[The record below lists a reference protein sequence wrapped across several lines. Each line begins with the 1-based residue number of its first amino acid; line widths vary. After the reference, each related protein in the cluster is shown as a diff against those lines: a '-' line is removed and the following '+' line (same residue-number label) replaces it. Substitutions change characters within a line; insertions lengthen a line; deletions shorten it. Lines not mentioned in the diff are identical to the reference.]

1 MENVLDV
8 LLYLFENYLEGELED
23 GAMHA
28 NLKLELEQAGFPVN
42 EIEQAFAWLGS
53 LSQSEETAAEL
64 ALREPATDAIRIY
77 PLEEATVIPTDCQ
90 GFLLHLEQLGILTP
104 VSREQVI
111 DRLLDLAAGE
121 QVDLEQLKWVIL
133 MVLFSH
139 TGDKTAFAELEEM
152 MYSYDAEM
160 LH

>member
-23 GAMHA
+23 DTTHA
-28 NLKLELEQAGFPVN
+28 NLKLELEQAGFPGH
-42 EIEQAFAWLGS
+42 EIDQAFSWLGS
-53 LSQSEETAAEL
+53 LSVSEEVASEL
-64 ALREPATDAIRIY
+64 ALREPATDAIRVY
-77 PLEEATVIPTDCQ
+77 PNEESSVFPTECQ
-90 GFLLHLEQLGILTP
+90 GFMLHLEQLGILTP

-111 DRLLDLAAGE
+111 DRVLDLAAGE
-121 QVDLEQLKWVIL
+121 MVDLDQLKWVIL

-139 TGDKTAFAELEEM
+139 SGDKAAFAELEEM